1 MPFGSDHKRAAG
13 TTAGS
18 RPAVVQQVDP
28 AFAKALEQL
37 YSRVNFEHLKPAKI
51 RRDEYKLD
59 RMAALAKA
67 LGDPQETVRHVHVA
81 GTKGKGSTCWMT
93 AAMLE
98 ACGYTTGLYTSPHLV
113 DIRER
118 ICINRQM
125 VSMREFARL
134 TDEVLAAAQGIEEA
148 MGPCT
153 FFELTTMMALLHFAQ
168 QAVDVAV
175 IEVGLGGLLDCT
187 NIINPEVCGIST
199 IGMDHMQV
207 LGDTVELI
215 AQQKAGIFKRGVPA
229 LVIQQDEAVLA
240 VMKQEAEKRGAPLTI
255 VGKDLEFVQ
264 RVDHPAGEMPR
275 CRVSL
280 TTPRHEYEF
289 VAVPMPGEYQALNC
303 GLALAMVDRLVERGF
318 EIDPDRALAGLQ
330 TTRVPGRFEILG
342 SSPRVL
348 LDGAHNGDSIKALM
362 KAIGQ
367 FLQYDA
373 LVVIFGCAADK
384 DTGTM
389 LRHLASAADKVI
401 FTRVSDNSRAADP
414 EALARQYA
422 QIDEKPAMWTSTL
435 EEALQR
441 AKNSIQGNDVL
452 AITGSFYLVG
462 EAKKIFAARQQAGAG
477 AGRKR

>member
-1 MPFGSDHKRAAG
+1 MPSGSDHKRAAA
-13 TTAGS
+13 TSAAS
-18 RPAVVQQVDP
+18 RPVALEPVDP
-28 AFAKALEQL
+28 AFAKAVQQL
-37 YSRVNFEHLKPAKI
+37 YSRVNFEHLKPASI

-59 RMAALAKA
+59 RMAALAKV
-67 LGDPQETVRHVHVA
+67 LGDPQESVRHVHVA

-98 ACGYTTGLYTSPHLV
+98 GCGYTAGLYTSPHLV
-113 DIRER
+113 DVRER

-125 VSMREFARL
+125 VSMRDFARL
-134 TDEVLAAAQGIEEA
+134 TDEVMAAAATIEGA

-168 QAVDVAV
+168 QAVDIAV

-187 NIINPEVCGIST
+187 NIINPEVCGIAT

-207 LGDTVELI
+207 LGNTVELI

-229 LVIQQDEAVLA
+229 MVIEQDEAVLN
-240 VMKQEAEKRGAPLTI
+240 VMRQEAEKRGTPLTI
-255 VGKDLEFVQ
+255 VGKDLDFVH

-289 VAVPMPGEYQALNC
+289 VGVPLVGEYQALNC

-342 SSPRVL
+342 SGPRVL

-384 DTGTM
+384 DSATM
-389 LRHLASAADKVI
+389 LKHLAGAADKVI
-401 FTRVSDNSRAADP
+401 FTKAADNSRAADP
-414 EALARQYA
+414 EALAREYA
-422 QIDEKPAMWTSTL
+422 QIDEKPAMWASTL
-435 EEALQR
+435 EEALQL
-441 AKNSIQGNDVL
+441 AKRSISGGDVL

-462 EAKKIFAARQQAGAG
+462 EAKKIFAARQQ
-477 AGRKR
+477 GRDAKGVRR